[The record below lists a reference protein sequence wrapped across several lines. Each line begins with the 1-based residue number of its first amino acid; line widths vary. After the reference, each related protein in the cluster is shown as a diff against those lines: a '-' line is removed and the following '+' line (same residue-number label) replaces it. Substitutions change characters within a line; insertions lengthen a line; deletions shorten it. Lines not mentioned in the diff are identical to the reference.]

1 MVYNRVVAARQSSE
15 TYPFDPVKLIPRYL
29 AEYQLSWGI
38 RGDNN
43 PEYAKYLGY
52 ITSKELYPDF
62 TPIDFKEYL
71 YTVICGTAKGIYT
84 DRIISRVHQRS
95 FPRSDSSDSLYTRT
109 FPRTESTES
118 LMSR

>member
-1 MVYNRVVAARQSSE
+1 M
-15 TYPFDPVKLIPRYL
+15 IPRYL

-62 TPIDFKEYL
+62 KPTDFRAYL
-71 YTVICGTAKGIYT
+71 ETVVAGTAKGIYT
-84 DRIISRVHQRS
+84 DRIISRAHQRM
-95 FPRSDSSDSLYTRT
+95 FNRSDSTDSLYTRF
-109 FPRTESTES
+109 FPRTTSSES

>member
-1 MVYNRVVAARQSSE
+1 M
-15 TYPFDPVKLIPRYL
+15 KLIPRYL

-62 TPIDFKEYL
+62 KPVDYEEYL
-71 YTVICGTAKGIYT
+71 ETVCGGTAKGIYT
-84 DRIISRVHQRS
+84 GRIISRAHQRS
-95 FPRSDSSDSLYTRT
+95 FNRTDSSDSLYTRF
-109 FPRTESTES
+109 FPRTESSES